1 MMMKKSIGVCSTVAF
16 IMIICGFLSI
26 NGAWAAEKYPSHQ
39 IELLCGYPPGTGPD
53 ILNRILGRYLEKQ
66 LGVTVIPVNKIGG
79 GGVVA
84 ITTVATSRPD
94 GYTLLNTGDYIIP
107 VLTGQA
113 GYAVEDL
120 RVAAQVALNGAVLVV
135 PADSPWKTFQDF
147 INDAKKNPGTKYC
160 HPGVNSVA
168 TMRME
173 NLNKQANLKLINVT
187 AQPDVVT
194 IVLGKHVPIGLTANA
209 TAKPQVEAGRM
220 RILFSFDPPKGFG
233 LDPTIPDFVSVF
245 GKGVPDIEI
254 AVYLAAQAKTPGD
267 ILQVLEKAMETIS
280 KDPEFIN
287 ELSKNNFKASFLSGK
302 TVMEEKIP
310 VKMSLIKGILQ
321 SLETT
326 K

>member
-1 MMMKKSIGVCSTVAF
+1 MKKSVSIYTTVAF
-16 IMIICGFLSI
+16 IMIVCGFLSI
-26 NGAWAAEKYPSHQ
+26 NGVWAAENYPTHP

-53 ILNRILGRYLEKQ
+53 ILNRIIGRYLEKQ
-66 LGVTVIPVNKIGG
+66 LGVTIVPVNKIGG

-120 RVAAQVALNGAVLVV
+120 RVVAQFALNGAVLVV
-135 PADSPWKTFQDF
+135 PTDSPWKTFQDF
-147 INDAKKNPGTKYC
+147 IDYAKKNPGVKYC
-160 HPGVNSVA
+160 HPGVNSMA

-173 NLNKQANLKLINVT
+173 NLNKQANLKLIGVT
-187 AQPDVVT
+187 AQEVVST
-194 IVLGKHVPIGLTANA
+194 VLGKHVPIGLTANA

-245 GKGVPDIEI
+245 GKGVPDMEI
-254 AVYLAAQAKTPGD
+254 ALYLAAQAKTPGD

-280 KDPEFIN
+280 KDPEFVN
-287 ELSKNNFKASFLSGK
+287 ELLKNNFRASFLLGK
-302 TVMEEKIP
+302 TVMEEKMP
-310 VKMSLIKGILQ
+310 VRLTLIKGILQ
-321 SLETT
+321 SLGTA

>member
-1 MMMKKSIGVCSTVAF
+1 
-16 IMIICGFLSI
+16 
-26 NGAWAAEKYPSHQ
+26 
-39 IELLCGYPPGTGPD
+39 
-53 ILNRILGRYLEKQ
+53 LEKQ
-66 LGVTVIPVNKIGG
+66 LGVTIVPVNKIGG

-120 RVAAQVALNGAVLVV
+120 RVVAQFALNGAVLVV
-135 PADSPWKTFQDF
+135 PTDSPWKTFQDF
-147 INDAKKNPGTKYC
+147 IDYAKKNPGVKYC
-160 HPGVNSVA
+160 HPGVNSMA

-173 NLNKQANLKLINVT
+173 NLNKQANLKLIGVT
-187 AQPDVVT
+187 AQEVVST
-194 IVLGKHVPIGLTANA
+194 VLGKHVPIGLTANA

-245 GKGVPDIEI
+245 GKGVPDMEI
-254 AVYLAAQAKTPGD
+254 ALYLAAQAKTPGD

-280 KDPEFIN
+280 KDPEFVN
-287 ELSKNNFKASFLSGK
+287 ELLKNNFRASFLLGK
-302 TVMEEKIP
+302 TVMEEKMP
-310 VKMSLIKGILQ
+310 VRLTLIKGILQ
-321 SLETT
+321 SLGTA